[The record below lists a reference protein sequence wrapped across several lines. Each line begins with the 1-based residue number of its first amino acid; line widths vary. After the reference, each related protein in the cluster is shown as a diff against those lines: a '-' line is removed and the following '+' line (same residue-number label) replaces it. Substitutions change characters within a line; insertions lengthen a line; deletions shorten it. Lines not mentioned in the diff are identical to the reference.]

1 MSSISS
7 RSASSTSPPPPKPDN
22 PDKSDVNGE
31 DIRLR
36 KRGCGDGDSPESW
49 GSAVVLA
56 ALARS
61 FNALAATSAVVTS
74 SVIGGGGGVDG
85 NGSDDSVS
93 SVGGSSEGAL
103 ELPDFR
109 ATFFLVT
116 TVGSILNF
124 TTIAKVCMML
134 RLLKLSTTALVLY
147 VSSVTV

>member
-74 SVIGGGGGVDG
+74 SVIGGGGGGVD
-85 NGSDDSVS
+85 GSDDSVS

-134 RLLKLSTTALVLY
+134 RLLKLSTTALVMY
-147 VSSVTV
+147 GSSVTV